1 MLIRRCIVVAACA
14 LCRLANIS
22 SVEAEQFKTGL
33 VFVNGKLIDGPYEVE
48 FANSQVSINSL
59 TLNLG
64 EENTLPAPDRSED
77 FRRRAPGQFSGRGRR
92 GRFGNNGGR
101 PQPLWQEF
109 QQSSPRSR
117 GQARPGDE
125 FKPSDNHYYQIT
137 DTLGGD
143 GFVVVFDNARPFYL
157 TSTTQKSDFA
167 VALLDR
173 QNGQNLDSLLLQ
185 MGIVREQERWKKLI
199 NSTEPDTKLTAKLE
213 DMLKTFESSEAA
225 NYAQINAMRRLE
237 NASYPLTVLG
247 MLLGA
252 IALGHN
258 LQWSAAGMTSE
269 QSIGFLKK
277 ALFLILAMSLLD
289 LTWTI
294 MSSQAGQMREVNPF
308 ASSYI
313 DSPWKLILFK
323 LIATTGACGILYSLR
338 ESAKVQQATW
348 WMCLVCVLLT
358 FRWIML
364 NSFLA

>member
-1 MLIRRCIVVAACA
+1 VLIRRCIVVAACA
-14 LCRLANIS
+14 LCGLANIPS
-22 SVEAEQFKTGL
+22 ARAEYFETGL
-33 VFVNGKLIDGPYEVE
+33 VFANGKLIDGPYDVE
-48 FANSQVSINSL
+48 FADAQISINSMV
-59 TLNLG
+59 LNLG
-64 EENTLPAPDRSED
+64 ESNSLPAPDRSED
-77 FRRRAPGQFSGRGRR
+77 LRRRAPGQYGGRGRR
-92 GRFGNNGGR
+92 GRFGGNGGR
-101 PQPLWQEF
+101 PQPLRQEF
-109 QQSSPRSR
+109 QQASPRGR
-117 GQARPGDE
+117 GQARPRDD
-125 FKPSDNHYYQIT
+125 FAPSDNHYYQIT

-157 TSTTQKSDFA
+157 TSTAQKSDFA
-167 VALLDR
+167 VALLDS
-173 QNGQNLDSLLLQ
+173 QKGQNLDSLLLQ
-185 MGIVREQERWKKLI
+185 MGVTREQEQWKEFI
-199 NSTEPDTKLTAKLE
+199 NATEPDAELTEKFE

-313 DSPWKLILFK
+313 DSPLKLVVFK
-323 LIATTGACGILYSLR
+323 LIATSGACGILYSLR